1 MHKCRRYQGSGRAQA
16 LPIGIHPVRPF
27 GRSAADSFRMLEP
40 PPAAPINW
48 VFRHAIGGAVQGV
61 EMLTKNPSRQPRP
74 TFTDQEAL
82 LFHSQ
87 GRPGKLE
94 VIATKPMATQ
104 RDLSLAYSPGVAV
117 PVLAIAEDESLAY
130 DYTTKGNFVAV
141 ITNGTAILGLGNRGA
156 LAAKPVMEGKAVLFK
171 RFADIDSI
179 DLEVNTE
186 DPDEF
191 INCVKFLG
199 KGWGGINLEDI
210 KAPECFII
218 EEKLRE
224 LLDIPVFHDDQHGT
238 AIIAAAGLMNA
249 LQLTGRDMA
258 DVKLVCNGAGAAGIA
273 CLELLKATGFRPE
286 NLVLCDTK
294 GVIYQG
300 RTEGMNQWKSAHA
313 VKTKARSLAEAL
325 DGADVFFGLSA
336 KGAVTKDMVKSMAD
350 KPIIFAMANPDPEIT
365 AEEVAEVRD
374 DAIMATGRS
383 DYPNQI
389 NNVLG
394 FPYIFRGAL
403 DVRATSISME
413 MKIAATRALAELARE
428 DVPDE
433 VATAYG
439 ARPKYGP
446 DYIIP
451 VPFDPRLISAIP
463 SAVAQAAMDSGV
475 ARRPIEDMGAY
486 REQLL
491 SRRDPVA
498 GVLQQVFSRL
508 RRQPKRVVFA
518 EGEEEQVIRA
528 AASFVQQGLGTAQLV
543 GREDRVRATAEELGV
558 ELGGGIEIF
567 NAALS
572 KRNAIFAAYLY
583 ERLQRKGYLVRD
595 CQRLVNTDRNHFA
608 SCMVA
613 LGDADAMVTGV
624 TRNFSVALEDVR
636 RVIDPKPGHRVMG
649 VSLVLARG
657 RAVVVADTA
666 VTEMPEAEELA
677 EIAIEAAGVAR
688 RLGYEPRVALLAF
701 STFGH
706 PPGERSARVQ
716 RAVRILDQKRVD
728 FEYDGE
734 MAADIALN
742 PELAAA
748 YPFCRLSGPANVL
761 IMPAFH
767 SASISTKLLQELG
780 GATVIGPLLV
790 GLDRPVQ
797 IVQLAAKDTQLVN
810 MAALAAYNVSG

>member
-1 MHKCRRYQGSGRAQA
+1 MTTKSG
-16 LPIGIHPVRPF
+16 
-27 GRSAADSFRMLEP
+27 GRS
-40 PPAAPINW
+40 
-48 VFRHAIGGAVQGV
+48 Q
-61 EMLTKNPSRQPRP
+61 RP

-94 VIATKPMATQ
+94 VVATKPMATQ

-117 PVLAIAEDESLAY
+117 PVLAIAEDESRAY

-156 LAAKPVMEGKAVLFK
+156 LAAKPVMEGKSVLFK
-171 RFADIDSI
+171 RFADVDSI
-179 DLEVNTE
+179 DLEVSTE

-191 INCVKFLG
+191 INCVKLLG
-199 KGWGGINLEDI
+199 KSWGGINLEDI

-218 EEKLRE
+218 EQRLRE

-238 AIIAAAGLMNA
+238 AIIAAAGLINA
-249 LQLTGRDMA
+249 LELTGREIKDTK
-258 DVKLVCNGAGAAGIA
+258 VVCNGAGAAGIA
-273 CLELLKATGFRPE
+273 CLELLRAIGFHPN

-294 GVIYQG
+294 GVIYEG
-300 RTEGMNQWKSAHA
+300 RTEGMNQWKSGFA
-313 VKTKARSLAEAL
+313 VKTDARTLTDAL
-325 DGADVFFGLSA
+325 VGADVFFGLSA
-336 KGAVTKDMVKSMAD
+336 KGAVTPDMVQAMAE

-365 AEEVAEVRD
+365 PEEVAEVRS
-374 DAIMATGRS
+374 DAIVATGRS

-403 DVRATSISME
+403 DVRARAINME
-413 MKIAATRALAELARE
+413 MKIAAAHALAQLARE

-433 VATAYG
+433 VAAAYG

-451 VPFDPRLISAIP
+451 VPFDPRLISFIP
-463 SAVAQAAMDSGV
+463 PAVAQAAMDSKV
-475 ARRPIEDMGAY
+475 ARRPIVDMDAY
-486 REQLL
+486 RQQLRT
-491 SRRDPVA
+491 RRDPIA
-498 GVLQQVFSRL
+498 GVLQRVYERL
-508 RRQPKRVVFA
+508 RRQPRRVVFA

-528 AASFVQQGLGTAQLV
+528 AASFVQQGLGTAMLV
-543 GREDRVRATAEELGV
+543 GREARVRDTAKATGV
-558 ELGGGIEIF
+558 ELGGGIEIV

-572 KRNAIFAAYLY
+572 SRNAAYAAHLY
-583 ERLQRKGYLVRD
+583 ERLQRHGYLQRD

-608 SCMVA
+608 ACMVA

-624 TRNFSVALEDVR
+624 TRNFSVALEDVQR
-636 RVIDPKPGHRVMG
+636 CIDPKPGHRVIG
-649 VSLVLARG
+649 VSMVLARG
-657 RAVVVADTA
+657 RTVLVADTA
-666 VTEMPEAEELA
+666 VTEMPDAA
-677 EIAIEAAGVAR
+677 DIADIAIEAARVAR
-688 RLGYEPRVALLAF
+688 ALGYEPRLALLAF

-706 PPGERSARVQ
+706 PPGERSERVQ
-716 RAVRILDQKRVD
+716 EAVRLLDRQRVD

-734 MAADIALN
+734 MAADVALN
-742 PELAAA
+742 MELREA

-767 SASISTKLLQELG
+767 SASIATKMLQELG

-790 GLDRPVQ
+790 GLDRSVQ
-797 IVQLAAKDTQLVN
+797 IVQLGANDLQLVN
-810 MAALAAYNVSG
+810 MAALAAYNISG